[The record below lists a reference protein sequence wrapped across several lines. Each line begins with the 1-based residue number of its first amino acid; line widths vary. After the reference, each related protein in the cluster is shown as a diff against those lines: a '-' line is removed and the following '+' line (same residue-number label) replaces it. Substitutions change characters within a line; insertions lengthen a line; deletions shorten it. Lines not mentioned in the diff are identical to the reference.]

1 MLDEIALLINP
12 TAGRGRV
19 TEVSRAAVGHLRES
33 GIRVREITGRDPSE
47 ARELARRAVE
57 DGVEALVA
65 CGGDGLVNIALQVIA
80 EAPTP
85 LGVIPAGTGNDFA
98 RALGIPRDPVD
109 AARLVCRGSIRTI
122 DAGRVDDR
130 WFGTVLAGGFD
141 AKVNDRTNRMSWPRG
156 NLRYNLAILAELAA
170 LRPLDYVI
178 ELDGHRLRTEAT
190 LVAVGNSRSYGG
202 GMRICP
208 SAKLDDGLL
217 DVTVI
222 GPTRAARF
230 VRLMPTVYSGTHV
243 DRSGV
248 STFRARR
255 VGLSTPELT
264 AYADGER
271 FAAMPLTCEC
281 VPAAVRVIAP
291 PL

>member
-57 DGVEALVA
+57 DGVDALVA

-122 DAGRVDDR
+122 DAGRVGDR